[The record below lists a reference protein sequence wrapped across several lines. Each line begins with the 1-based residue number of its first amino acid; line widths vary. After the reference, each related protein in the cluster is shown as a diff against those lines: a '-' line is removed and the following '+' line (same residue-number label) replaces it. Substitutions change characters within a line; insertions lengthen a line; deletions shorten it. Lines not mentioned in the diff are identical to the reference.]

1 MRAWSLALFMV
12 ACGSDPLTPE
22 GAAGNEPGAA
32 GSGSN
37 TEGGSGGDDHVECDE
52 GPGYA
57 INPEPSLIES
67 VGATVLDD
75 AGEPYANLLVQ
86 VCGIDRCTN
95 GYTDE
100 AGVTSVSPGE
110 PIMQAAFKYGD
121 GLGFGKFA
129 IPLGASETVFELGVV
144 RTVRLPQTG
153 APIAAGKTSA
163 SGGVNITVPA
173 NGSFEFDLLVYRDAA
188 EQAFRAAEL
197 SLADAPEG
205 LLGDSGV
212 ELVFA
217 LAPVD
222 TEFCPAAT
230 LDFPNRGGWDPGTE
244 VEFLLHGL
252 DLSER
257 FAPYAGWAVIGSGA
271 VDESGERLV
280 MLEGGVRTL
289 SAVGVR
295 RR

>member
-1 MRAWSLALFMV
+1 MRAWSLASFLV
-12 ACGSDPLTPE
+12 ACGSDPLAPE
-22 GAAGNEPGAA
+22 GAGGSDSGA
-32 GSGSN
+32 
-37 TEGGSGGDDHVECDE
+37 EGGNAGTSSVECDR

-57 INPEPSLIES
+57 ENPEPALIER

-86 VCGIDRCTN
+86 VCGLDICTN

-100 AGVTSVSPGE
+100 EGVTSVSPGE
-110 PIMQAAFKYGD
+110 RITQAAFKYGD

-129 IPLGASETVFELGVV
+129 LALSASETEFELGVL
-144 RTVRLPQTG
+144 RTVRLPETG
-153 APIAAGKTSA
+153 AALSAGETSA
-163 SGGVNITVPA
+163 SGGVHLHVPA
-173 NGSFEFDLLVYRDAA
+173 NGSVEFDLLVYRNED

-197 SLADAPEG
+197 ARADAPVG
-205 LLGDSGV
+205 LFGDSGV

-230 LDFPNRGGWDPGTE
+230 LDFPNSDGWDPGTE

-271 VDESGERLV
+271 VDENGERLV

-289 SAVGVR
+289 SAIGVR

>member
-1 MRAWSLALFMV
+1 MRAWSLAWFV
-12 ACGSDPLTPE
+12 IACGSDPLAPE
-22 GAAGNEPGAA
+22 GAAGSD
-32 GSGSN
+32 SGG
-37 TEGGSGGDDHVECDE
+37 EGGNGGAKSVACED

-57 INPEPSLIES
+57 ENPEAARIES
-67 VGATVLDD
+67 VAATVLDE

-86 VCGIDRCTN
+86 VCGLNACTN
-95 GYTDE
+95 GYTDDE
-100 AGVTSVSPGE
+100 GVTSVSPAE
-110 PIMQAAFKYGD
+110 PIRQAAFKYGD

-129 IPLGASETVFELGVV
+129 LPLSASETVFDLGVL
-144 RTVRLPQTG
+144 RTVRLPETG
-153 APIAAGKTSA
+153 APLAAGETSA
-163 SGGVNITVPA
+163 SGGVNLRVPA
-173 NGSFEFDLLVYRDAA
+173 NGSVEFDLLVYRD
-188 EQAFRAAEL
+188 EDDQAFRAAEL
-197 SLADAPEG
+197 ARADAPEG
-205 LLGDSGV
+205 LFGESGV

-230 LDFPNRGGWDPGTE
+230 LDFPNSDGWDPGTE

-252 DLSER
+252 DLTER

-271 VDESGERLV
+271 VDDGGERLV

-289 SAVGVR
+289 SAIGVR